1 MRRGK
6 LKAPHRRRAV
16 KAKYKR
22 ILLKISGEALS
33 GEVGHGFDKN
43 ALNSVA
49 KQIREVTDLGVEVG
63 VVVGGG
69 NIWRGRQGLD
79 MDRVTADQMGML
91 ATVINALAVSEA
103 ISGAGVEAKV
113 LTSIAISGVG
123 ETFNHKLADKY
134 LKEGKVVV
142 FGGGTGNP
150 FFSTDTGASLKAAE
164 IGADAL
170 LLAKNIDGIYDS
182 DPKTNPSAKKYDT
195 LTYDEYVAKGLRAMD
210 TSAVVM
216 CKENKVKVHVFGLN
230 EDNAIVNAV
239 FAESKGTVIS
249 H

>member
-1 MRRGK
+1 MQ
-6 LKAPHRRRAV
+6 
-16 KAKYKR
+16 AKYKR
-22 ILLKISGEALS
+22 VLLKISGEALS
-33 GEVGHGFDKN
+33 GSKGHGYEVS
-43 ALNSVA
+43 AVEAVA
-49 KQIREVTDLGVEVG
+49 AQIGTLVENGVQVG

-69 NIWRGRQGLD
+69 NFWRGRQGD
-79 MDRVTADQMGML
+79 EMDRTTADYMGML
-91 ATVINALAVSEA
+91 ATVINALALSDAFERKGMEARVMTSLA
-103 ISGAGVEAKV
+103 IS
-113 LTSIAISGVG
+113 SVG
-123 ETFNHKLADKY
+123 EPFNYKTAQRY
-134 LKEGKVVV
+134 LSEGRVVV

-150 FFSTDTGASLKAAE
+150 YFSTDTGASLRATE
-164 IGADAL
+164 IGADVL
-170 LLAKNIDGIYDS
+170 LLAKNVDGIYDS

>member
-1 MRRGK
+1 M
-6 LKAPHRRRAV
+6 

-33 GEVGHGFDKN
+33 GAAGHGFDPESLK
-43 ALNSVA
+43 SVA
-49 KQIREVTDLGVEVG
+49 EQILEVAKLGVEVG
-63 VVVGGG
+63 IVVGGG
-69 NIWRGRQGLD
+69 NIWRGRQGMN

-103 ISGAGVEAKV
+103 LIGVGADARV
-113 LTSIAISGVG
+113 LTSIEISGVG
-123 ETFNHKLADKY
+123 EKFNHKVADRY
-134 LKEGKVVV
+134 LKEGKIVV

-182 DPKTNPSAKKYDT
+182 DPKTNPNAKKFDE
-195 LTYDEYVAKGLRAMD
+195 LTYDEYVARGLRAMD
-210 TSAVVM
+210 TSAVIM
-216 CKENKVKVHVFGLN
+216 CKENGLKVHAFGLSGKKS
-230 EDNAIVNAV
+230 IVKAV
-239 FAESKGTVIS
+239 AGDKEGTVIY
-249 H
+249 

>member
-1 MRRGK
+1 M
-6 LKAPHRRRAV
+6 

-33 GEVGHGFDKN
+33 GAAGHGFDPESLK
-43 ALNSVA
+43 SVA
-49 KQIREVTDLGVEVG
+49 EQILEVAKLGVEVG
-63 VVVGGG
+63 IVVGGG
-69 NIWRGRQGLD
+69 NIWRGRQGMN

-103 ISGAGVEAKV
+103 LIGAGADARV
-113 LTSIAISGVG
+113 LTSIEISGVG
-123 ETFNHKLADKY
+123 EKFNHKVADRY
-134 LKEGKVVV
+134 LKEGKIVV

-150 FFSTDTGASLKAAE
+150 FFSTDTGAALKAAE

-182 DPKTNPSAKKYDT
+182 DPKINPNAKKFDE
-195 LTYDEYVAKGLRAMD
+195 LTYDEYVARGLRAMD

-216 CKENKVKVHVFGLN
+216 CKENGLKVHAFGLSDKN
-230 EDNAIVNAV
+230 SIVKAV
-239 FAESKGTVIS
+239 AGDKEGTIIY
-249 H
+249 

>member
-1 MRRGK
+1 M
-6 LKAPHRRRAV
+6 

-33 GEVGHGFDKN
+33 GAAGHGFDPESLK
-43 ALNSVA
+43 SVA
-49 KQIREVTDLGVEVG
+49 EQILEVAKLGVEVG
-63 VVVGGG
+63 IVVGGG
-69 NIWRGRQGLD
+69 NIWRGRQGMN

-103 ISGAGVEAKV
+103 LIGAGADARV
-113 LTSIAISGVG
+113 LTSIEISGVG
-123 ETFNHKLADKY
+123 EKFNHKVADRY
-134 LKEGKVVV
+134 LKEGKIVV

-150 FFSTDTGASLKAAE
+150 FFSTDTGAALKAAE

-182 DPKTNPSAKKYDT
+182 DPKTNPNAKKFDG
-195 LTYDEYVAKGLRAMD
+195 LTYDEYVARGLRAMD

-216 CKENKVKVHVFGLN
+216 CKENGLKVHAFGLSDKN
-230 EDNAIVNAV
+230 SIVKAV
-239 FAESKGTVIS
+239 AGDKEGTIIY
-249 H
+249 

>member
-1 MRRGK
+1 M
-6 LKAPHRRRAV
+6 

-33 GEVGHGFDKN
+33 GAAGHGFDPESLK
-43 ALNSVA
+43 SVA
-49 KQIREVTDLGVEVG
+49 EQILEVAKLGVEVG
-63 VVVGGG
+63 IVVGGG
-69 NIWRGRQGLD
+69 NIWRGRQGMN

-103 ISGAGVEAKV
+103 LIGAGADARV
-113 LTSIAISGVG
+113 LTSIEISGVG
-123 ETFNHKLADKY
+123 EKFNHKVADRY
-134 LKEGKVVV
+134 LKEGKIVV

-150 FFSTDTGASLKAAE
+150 FFSTDTGAALKAAE

-182 DPKTNPSAKKYDT
+182 DPKTNPNAKKFNE
-195 LTYDEYVAKGLRAMD
+195 LTYDEYVARGLRAMD

-216 CKENKVKVHVFGLN
+216 CKENGLKVHAFGLSDKN
-230 EDNAIVNAV
+230 SIVKAV
-239 FAESKGTVIS
+239 AGDKEGTIIY
-249 H
+249 

>member
-1 MRRGK
+1 M
-6 LKAPHRRRAV
+6 

-33 GEVGHGFDKN
+33 GAAGHGFDPESLK
-43 ALNSVA
+43 SVA
-49 KQIREVTDLGVEVG
+49 EQILEVAKLGVEVG
-63 VVVGGG
+63 IVVGGG
-69 NIWRGRQGLD
+69 NIWRGRQGMN

-103 ISGAGVEAKV
+103 LIGAGADARV
-113 LTSIAISGVG
+113 LTSIEISGVG
-123 ETFNHKLADKY
+123 EKFNHKVADRY
-134 LKEGKVVV
+134 LKEGKIVV

-150 FFSTDTGASLKAAE
+150 FFSTDTGAALKAAE

-182 DPKTNPSAKKYDT
+182 DPKTNPNAKKFDEI
-195 LTYDEYVAKGLRAMD
+195 TYDEYVARGLRAMD

-216 CKENKVKVHVFGLN
+216 CKENGLKVHAFGLSDKN
-230 EDNAIVNAV
+230 SIVKAV
-239 FAESKGTVIS
+239 AGDKEGTIIY
-249 H
+249 

>member
-1 MRRGK
+1 M
-6 LKAPHRRRAV
+6 

-33 GEVGHGFDKN
+33 GAAGHGFDPESLK
-43 ALNSVA
+43 SVA
-49 KQIREVTDLGVEVG
+49 EQILEVAKLGVEVG
-63 VVVGGG
+63 IVVGGG
-69 NIWRGRQGLD
+69 NIWRGRQGMN

-103 ISGAGVEAKV
+103 LIGAGADARV
-113 LTSIAISGVG
+113 LTSIEISGVG
-123 ETFNHKLADKY
+123 EKFNHKVADRY
-134 LKEGKVVV
+134 LKEGKIVV

-150 FFSTDTGASLKAAE
+150 FFSTDTGAALKAAE

-182 DPKTNPSAKKYDT
+182 DPKTNPNAKKFAE
-195 LTYDEYVAKGLRAMD
+195 LTYDEYVARGLRAMD

-216 CKENKVKVHVFGLN
+216 CKENGLKVHAFGLSDKN
-230 EDNAIVNAV
+230 SIVKAV
-239 FAESKGTVIS
+239 AGDKEGTIIY
-249 H
+249 

>member
-1 MRRGK
+1 M
-6 LKAPHRRRAV
+6 

-33 GEVGHGFDKN
+33 GAAGHGFDPESLK
-43 ALNSVA
+43 SVA
-49 KQIREVTDLGVEVG
+49 EQILEVAKLGVEVG
-63 VVVGGG
+63 IVVGGG

-182 DPKTNPSAKKYDT
+182 DPKTNPNAKKFDE
-195 LTYDEYVAKGLRAMD
+195 LTYDEYVARGLRAMD

-216 CKENKVKVHVFGLN
+216 CKENGLKVHAFGLSDKN
-230 EDNAIVNAV
+230 SIVKAV
-239 FAESKGTVIS
+239 AGDKEGTIIY
-249 H
+249 

>member
-1 MRRGK
+1 M
-6 LKAPHRRRAV
+6 

-33 GEVGHGFDKN
+33 GAAGHGFDPESLK
-43 ALNSVA
+43 SVA
-49 KQIREVTDLGVEVG
+49 EQILEVAKLGVEVG
-63 VVVGGG
+63 IVVGGG
-69 NIWRGRQGLD
+69 NIWRGRQGMN

-103 ISGAGVEAKV
+103 LIGVGADARV
-113 LTSIAISGVG
+113 LTSIEISGVG
-123 ETFNHKLADKY
+123 EKFNHKVAERY
-134 LKEGKVVV
+134 LKEGKIVV

-150 FFSTDTGASLKAAE
+150 FFSTDTGAALKAAE

-182 DPKTNPSAKKYDT
+182 DPKTNPNAKKFDE
-195 LTYDEYVAKGLRAMD
+195 LTYDEYVARGLRAMD

-216 CKENKVKVHVFGLN
+216 CKENGLKVHAFGLSDKN
-230 EDNAIVNAV
+230 SIVKAV
-239 FAESKGTVIS
+239 AGDKEGTIIY
-249 H
+249 

>member
-1 MRRGK
+1 M
-6 LKAPHRRRAV
+6 

-33 GEVGHGFDKN
+33 GAAGHGFDPESLK
-43 ALNSVA
+43 SVA
-49 KQIREVTDLGVEVG
+49 EQILEVAKLGVEVG
-63 VVVGGG
+63 IVVGGG
-69 NIWRGRQGLD
+69 NIWRGRQGMN

-103 ISGAGVEAKV
+103 LIGAGADARV
-113 LTSIAISGVG
+113 LTSIEISGVG
-123 ETFNHKLADKY
+123 EKFNHKVADRY
-134 LKEGKVVV
+134 LKEGKIVV

-150 FFSTDTGASLKAAE
+150 FFSTDTGAALKAAE

-182 DPKTNPSAKKYDT
+182 DPKTNPNAKKFDE
-195 LTYDEYVAKGLRAMD
+195 LTYDEYVARGLRAMD

-216 CKENKVKVHVFGLN
+216 CKENGLKVHAFGLSDKN
-230 EDNAIVNAV
+230 SIVKAV
-239 FAESKGTVIS
+239 AGDKEGTIIY
-249 H
+249 

>member
-1 MRRGK
+1 M
-6 LKAPHRRRAV
+6 

-33 GEVGHGFDKN
+33 GASGHGFDAESLK
-43 ALNSVA
+43 SVA
-49 KQIREVTDLGVEVG
+49 EQILEVAKLGVEVG
-63 VVVGGG
+63 IVVGGG
-69 NIWRGRQGLD
+69 NIWRGRQGMN

-103 ISGAGVEAKV
+103 LIGAGADARV
-113 LTSIAISGVG
+113 LTSIEISGVG
-123 ETFNHKLADKY
+123 EKFNHKVADRY
-134 LKEGKVVV
+134 LKEGKIVV

-182 DPKTNPSAKKYDT
+182 DPKTNPNAKKFDE
-195 LTYDEYVAKGLRAMD
+195 LTYDEYVARGLRAMD

-216 CKENKVKVHVFGLN
+216 CKENGLKVHAFGLSDKN
-230 EDNAIVNAV
+230 SIVKAV
-239 FAESKGTVIS
+239 AGDKEGTVIY
-249 H
+249 

>member
-1 MRRGK
+1 M
-6 LKAPHRRRAV
+6 

-33 GEVGHGFDKN
+33 GTSGHGFDSASLK
-43 ALNSVA
+43 SVA
-49 KQIREVTDLGVEVG
+49 EQIKKVVELGVETG

-103 ISGAGVEAKV
+103 LISAGVKSKV
-113 LTSIAISGVG
+113 LTSISIAGVG
-123 ETFNHKLADKY
+123 ERFNHKLADEY
-134 LKEGKVVV
+134 LKSGKVVV

-182 DPKTNPSAKKYDT
+182 DPKTNPNAVKFDK
-195 LTYDEYVAKGLRAMD
+195 LTYDEYVARGLKAMD
-210 TSAVVM
+210 TSAVIM
-216 CKENKVKVHVFGLN
+216 CKENGLKVHAFGLSGEN
-230 EDNAIVNAV
+230 SILKAV
-239 FAESKGTVIS
+239 TGDKEGTVIY
-249 H
+249 

>member
-1 MRRGK
+1 M
-6 LKAPHRRRAV
+6 

-33 GEVGHGFDKN
+33 GAAGHGFDPESLK
-43 ALNSVA
+43 SVA
-49 KQIREVTDLGVEVG
+49 EQILEVAKLGVEVG
-63 VVVGGG
+63 IVVGGG
-69 NIWRGRQGLD
+69 NIWRGRQGMN

-103 ISGAGVEAKV
+103 LIGAGTDARV
-113 LTSIAISGVG
+113 LTSIEISGVG
-123 ETFNHKLADKY
+123 EKFNHKVADRY
-134 LKEGKVVV
+134 LKEGKIVV

-150 FFSTDTGASLKAAE
+150 FFSTDTGAALKAAE

-182 DPKTNPSAKKYDT
+182 DPKTNPNAKKFDE
-195 LTYDEYVAKGLRAMD
+195 LTYDEYVARGLKAMD

-216 CKENKVKVHVFGLN
+216 CKENGLKVHAFGLSDKN
-230 EDNAIVNAV
+230 SIVKAV
-239 FAESKGTVIS
+239 AGDKEGTIIY
-249 H
+249 

>member
-1 MRRGK
+1 MQ
-6 LKAPHRRRAV
+6 
-16 KAKYKR
+16 AKYKR
-22 ILLKISGEALS
+22 VLLKISGEALS
-33 GEVGHGFDKN
+33 GSKGHGYEVS
-43 ALNSVA
+43 AVEAVA
-49 KQIREVTDLGVEVG
+49 AQIGTLVENGVQVG

-69 NIWRGRQGLD
+69 NFWRGRQGD
-79 MDRVTADQMGML
+79 EMDRTTADYMGML
-91 ATVINALAVSEA
+91 ATVINALALSDAFERKGMEARVMTSLA
-103 ISGAGVEAKV
+103 IS
-113 LTSIAISGVG
+113 SVG
-123 ETFNHKLADKY
+123 EPFNYKTAQRY
-134 LKEGKVVV
+134 LSEGKVVV

-150 FFSTDTGASLKAAE
+150 FFSTDTGAALRATE
-164 IGADAL
+164 IGADVL
-170 LLAKNIDGIYDS
+170 LLAKNVDGIYDS

>member
-1 MRRGK
+1 M
-6 LKAPHRRRAV
+6 

-33 GEVGHGFDKN
+33 GAAGHGFDPESLK
-43 ALNSVA
+43 SVA
-49 KQIREVTDLGVEVG
+49 EQILEVAKLGVEVG
-63 VVVGGG
+63 IVVGGG
-69 NIWRGRQGLD
+69 NIWRGRQGMN

-103 ISGAGVEAKV
+103 LIGAGADARV
-113 LTSIAISGVG
+113 LTSIEISGVG
-123 ETFNHKLADKY
+123 EKFNHKVADRY
-134 LKEGKVVV
+134 LKEGKIVV

-150 FFSTDTGASLKAAE
+150 FFSTDTGAALKAAE

-182 DPKTNPSAKKYDT
+182 DPKTNPNAKKFDE
-195 LTYDEYVAKGLRAMD
+195 LTYDEYVARGLKAMD

-216 CKENKVKVHVFGLN
+216 CKENGLKVHAFGLSDKN
-230 EDNAIVNAV
+230 SIVKAV
-239 FAESKGTVIS
+239 AGDKEGTIVY
-249 H
+249 

>member
-1 MRRGK
+1 M
-6 LKAPHRRRAV
+6 

-33 GEVGHGFDKN
+33 GAAGHGFDPESLK
-43 ALNSVA
+43 SVA
-49 KQIREVTDLGVEVG
+49 EQILEVAKLGVEVG
-63 VVVGGG
+63 IVVGGG
-69 NIWRGRQGLD
+69 NIWRGRQGMN

-103 ISGAGVEAKV
+103 LIGAGADARV
-113 LTSIAISGVG
+113 LTSIEISGVG
-123 ETFNHKLADKY
+123 EKFNHKVADRY
-134 LKEGKVVV
+134 LKDGKIVV

-150 FFSTDTGASLKAAE
+150 FFSTDTGAALKAAE

-182 DPKTNPSAKKYDT
+182 DPKTNPNAKKFDE
-195 LTYDEYVAKGLRAMD
+195 LTYDEYVARGLRAMD

-216 CKENKVKVHVFGLN
+216 CKENGLKVHAFGLSDKN
-230 EDNAIVNAV
+230 SIVKAV
-239 FAESKGTVIS
+239 AGDKEGTIIY
-249 H
+249 

>member
-1 MRRGK
+1 M
-6 LKAPHRRRAV
+6 

-33 GEVGHGFDKN
+33 GAAGHGFDPESLK
-43 ALNSVA
+43 SVA
-49 KQIREVTDLGVEVG
+49 EQILEVAKLGVEVG
-63 VVVGGG
+63 IVVGGG
-69 NIWRGRQGLD
+69 NIWRGRQGMN

-103 ISGAGVEAKV
+103 LIGAGADARV
-113 LTSIAISGVG
+113 LTSIEISGVG
-123 ETFNHKLADKY
+123 EKFNHKIADRY
-134 LKEGKVVV
+134 LKEGKIVV

-150 FFSTDTGASLKAAE
+150 FFSTDTGAALKAAE

-182 DPKTNPSAKKYDT
+182 DPKTNPNAKKFDE
-195 LTYDEYVAKGLRAMD
+195 LTYDEYVARGLRAMD

-216 CKENKVKVHVFGLN
+216 CKENGLKVHAFGLSDKN
-230 EDNAIVNAV
+230 SIVKAV
-239 FAESKGTVIS
+239 AGDKEGTIIY
-249 H
+249 

>member
-1 MRRGK
+1 M
-6 LKAPHRRRAV
+6 

-33 GEVGHGFDKN
+33 GAAGHGFDPASLK
-43 ALNSVA
+43 SVA
-49 KQIREVTDLGVEVG
+49 EQILEVAKLGVEVG
-63 VVVGGG
+63 IVVGGG
-69 NIWRGRQGLD
+69 NIWRGRQGMN

-103 ISGAGVEAKV
+103 LIGAGADARV
-113 LTSIAISGVG
+113 LTSIEISGVG
-123 ETFNHKLADKY
+123 EKFNHKVADRY
-134 LKEGKVVV
+134 LKEGKIVV

-150 FFSTDTGASLKAAE
+150 FFSTDTGAALKAAE

-182 DPKTNPSAKKYDT
+182 DPKTNPNAKKFDE
-195 LTYDEYVAKGLRAMD
+195 LTYDEYVARGLRAMD

-216 CKENKVKVHVFGLN
+216 CKENGLKVHAFGLSDKN
-230 EDNAIVNAV
+230 SIVKAV
-239 FAESKGTVIS
+239 AGDKEGTIIY
-249 H
+249 